1 MNPLTVTWKPHLH
14 TEIGL
19 KNVWSFIDEGFDN
32 YMISPNARLQKLL
45 TKLAFENLD
54 ILFNLLLLDKKV

>member
-1 MNPLTVTWKPHLH
+1 MGAMMLLFQAVWKRQSLCCPLFKRPKYNMNPLTVTWKPHVH

-32 YMISPNARLQKLL
+32 YMKE
-45 TKLAFENLD
+45 K
-54 ILFNLLLLDKKV
+54 